1 MDAIN
6 VLQTTAVSGEVLT
19 EPLYLHL
26 SITDPEVT
34 QALTEAGE
42 GRDRQ
47 EFALTALRIGI
58 LSLKAARGT
67 VDGATVR
74 SEGERLLVTL
84 EERLSSHR
92 QVLDEALGL
101 SSASKAAALPKTCA
115 PAQGRA

>member
-1 MDAIN
+1 MDSLN
-6 VLQTTAVSGEVLT
+6 VADALGTSSEVSR

-26 SITDPEVT
+26 SITDPEVV
-34 QALTEAGE
+34 QILTEASE
-42 GRDRQ
+42 SRERQ
-47 EFALTALRIGI
+47 ELALTALRIGI

-92 QVLDEALGL
+92 LVLDEALGGTL
-101 SSASKAAALPKTCA
+101 RAYFDPSDLLPSSRTSLK
-115 PAQGRA
+115 